1 MVLCCPTYSLLVLAI
16 AVLAVNGPRRI
27 MPIAESFDI
36 AVRNLPGLSSGD
48 TLREIRR
55 RLDIRANS
63 SNNTVL
69 FDKSTTLDAALDD
82 KTLFEYK
89 NDDVT
94 HRRRDGTEVSA
105 SIEIKC
111 TKCYIRG
118 VARAKLT
125 AAEPFNGS
133 EIIEDV
139 KNATKTTFNS
149 ITDYWDNITTV
160 VEDNWK
166 DWTPDEIITEIEQM
180 PPPQVDLNVDLEFP
194 GYQLQVAFVN
204 TELYV
209 ELSTILSS
217 GLSYSLTLYS
227 STQLG
232 AQVGKK
238 LFLGVVFSVDL
249 LLSVESEIEI
259 SSGFH
264 MKLDDEVLMTIALF
278 SKEASDFEFK
288 GGRFR
293 FLPVTIQS
301 GSTLLRAV
309 LRLQLRAGFSMMTFS
324 PGFNARIGNFSSED
338 LTASAGVEALVYANV
353 AEFVTNVTSQAPGI
367 GSKPGCVLKVV
378 QDYKLAIGAAAGAT
392 LGFLGTTYGPTPAT
406 EIPIFYT
413 TLGSACLTKNSI
425 TTGSTSPISSQA
437 VRRDNDEPSTTTVTK
452 VIYTATACMSLGMAN
467 CPASLQTV
475 SKNTVTKTLSA
486 AVVSGSDV
494 VWSTAA
500 VTALVTVP
508 FPKGAMSLTG
518 SSGAPKSYVPPPP
531 TISSASPTG
540 LSGILGGE
548 SGGGSNKLIIGLSV
562 GLGLPVLLAT
572 IVGIIYFAVKHRRSS
587 GLPSCTMP
595 GDAEPPADQSTKH
608 QPTSDKDEGCAS

>member
-1 MVLCCPTYSLLVLAI
+1 MLSMLWHHYLLLTWLCSLLPV
-16 AVLAVNGPRRI
+16 
-27 MPIAESFDI
+27 AESFDI
-36 AVRNLPGLSSGD
+36 GVRNLPGLSSGD

-55 RLDIRANS
+55 RLDIRAHS

-125 AAEPFNGS
+125 AEEPFNGS

-160 VEDNWK
+160 VKDNWK

-232 AQVGKK
+232 AQIGKK
-238 LFLGVVFSVDL
+238 LFLGVVFSIEL

-264 MKLDDEVLMTIALF
+264 IKLDDEVLMTIALF

-288 GGRFR
+288 GATRW
-293 FLPVTIQS
+293 LLYDDIQS
-301 GSTLLRAV
+301 WL
-309 LRLQLRAGFSMMTFS
+309 
-324 PGFNARIGNFSSED
+324 
-338 LTASAGVEALVYANV
+338 
-353 AEFVTNVTSQAPGI
+353 
-367 GSKPGCVLKVV
+367 
-378 QDYKLAIGAAAGAT
+378 
-392 LGFLGTTYGPTPAT
+392 
-406 EIPIFYT
+406 
-413 TLGSACLTKNSI
+413 
-425 TTGSTSPISSQA
+425 
-437 VRRDNDEPSTTTVTK
+437 
-452 VIYTATACMSLGMAN
+452 
-467 CPASLQTV
+467 
-475 SKNTVTKTLSA
+475 
-486 AVVSGSDV
+486 
-494 VWSTAA
+494 
-500 VTALVTVP
+500 
-508 FPKGAMSLTG
+508 
-518 SSGAPKSYVPPPP
+518 
-531 TISSASPTG
+531 
-540 LSGILGGE
+540 
-548 SGGGSNKLIIGLSV
+548 
-562 GLGLPVLLAT
+562 
-572 IVGIIYFAVKHRRSS
+572 
-587 GLPSCTMP
+587 
-595 GDAEPPADQSTKH
+595 
-608 QPTSDKDEGCAS
+608 